1 MITDFLSYLL
11 SLETKGIK
19 LGLERTYNI
28 LSACNNPQEKIK
40 IIQVVGTNGKG
51 STSAMIANI
60 LKHANYK
67 VGLYTSPNLYKINE
81 RIRVNGQSI
90 SDDSIIEFINKYQ
103 KQIETLNISFFE
115 AMTAIALW
123 YFNNQKVDI
132 AILETGLGGR
142 LDSVSACIPELVVFT
157 PVSLD
162 HQHILGDTIEQI
174 AVEKA
179 GAIKLGVP
187 CISSNQQL
195 EVKQIFNSY
204 AKKFHTKVDYI
215 DIQCKYPVN
224 LNGKHQKMNANLAVE
239 SIKKLNTFNIKKANI
254 IQGLSTVNWPA
265 RIQKIYDKP
274 LTFFDVA
281 HNETSFLYLCNYINK
296 LNISSNKILII
307 ALQQHKHLH
316 SALDEILNSFDSI
329 IITQTNTRNFLSTHN
344 LNKLF
349 NSNKTELIANPEH
362 AIQKYIDN
370 HSGCIVIAGSH
381 YLGPVINKI
390 FKISFENI

>member
-67 VGLYTSPNLYKINE
+67 VGLYTSPHLYKINE

-103 KQIETLNISFFE
+103 KQIETFNISFFE

-204 AKKFHTKVDYI
+204 AKKFNTKVDYI

-224 LNGKHQKMNANLAVE
+224 LNGKHQKMNANLAV
-239 SIKKLNTFNIKKANI
+239 
-254 IQGLSTVNWPA
+254 
-265 RIQKIYDKP
+265 
-274 LTFFDVA
+274 
-281 HNETSFLYLCNYINK
+281 
-296 LNISSNKILII
+296 
-307 ALQQHKHLH
+307 
-316 SALDEILNSFDSI
+316 
-329 IITQTNTRNFLSTHN
+329 
-344 LNKLF
+344 
-349 NSNKTELIANPEH
+349 
-362 AIQKYIDN
+362 
-370 HSGCIVIAGSH
+370 
-381 YLGPVINKI
+381 
-390 FKISFENI
+390 